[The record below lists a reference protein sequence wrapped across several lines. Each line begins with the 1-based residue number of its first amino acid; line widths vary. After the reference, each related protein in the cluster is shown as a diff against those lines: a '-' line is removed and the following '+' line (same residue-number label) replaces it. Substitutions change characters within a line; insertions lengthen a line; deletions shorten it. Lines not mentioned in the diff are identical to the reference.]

1 MFKNLTTQ
9 AGMATWDLRW
19 EFIKENKK
27 IKNKQENSLST
38 KKVIKKKRKHA
49 LKQESV

>member
-19 EFIKENKK
+19 ESIKENKK
-27 IKNKQENSLST
+27 IKKT
-38 KKVIKKKRKHA
+38 RKLA
-49 LKQESV
+49 LD